1 MSKTEAKTEAM
12 RYVTNAKEILKEKA
26 KKEDG
31 YYLDAKYIKMAG
43 NTLWNG
49 VLIALDTKF
58 PQIKAGKG
66 RPDQTKYRQAIK
78 ENKASKMFDSA
89 YQYLHLVMGYD
100 GIGNEKQ
107 VKIAIE
113 EAKSLINWATQ
124 E

>member
-12 RYVTNAKEILKEKA
+12 RYVSNAKEILTDKA
-26 KKEDG
+26 KKYDG
-31 YYLDAKYIKMAG
+31 YYTDPKYIKMAG

-49 VLIALDTKF
+49 VLTALDYKF
-58 PQIKAGKG
+58 PEIKKGKG

-78 ENKASKMFDSA
+78 DNTASRMFDSA

-100 GIGNEKQ
+100 GVGSEKH
-107 VKIAIE
+107 VKNAID
-113 EAKSLINWATQ
+113 EAKALISWAT